1 MPVLAPL
8 MRTMV
13 FSEGVREP
21 IAMKE
26 IYKGFG
32 KEFDGNINNKKMFLN
47 SW

>member
-13 FSEGVREP
+13 FSEGVRGP
-21 IAMKE
+21 ITMKE

-32 KEFDGNINNKKMFLN
+32 KEFDGNINDKKMLLN
-47 SW
+47 N